1 MKKITNIISLILVFA
16 SLAVLLIGRIGQ
28 PVLRPTVTVTVT
40 KEIVSSSAETTD
52 IQPPSPVETS
62 ESDPEPELFTLSFVG
77 DCTLTSFNGGT
88 DYRNKMGEDYSY
100 PFKNTVQYFNG
111 DDFTLANLECTF
123 SDRALYP
130 GGDRTFTFRCPTS
143 YVNILLEGSVEY
155 VNTANNHFDDFGQNG
170 IDDTFATLNAAG
182 IPYGEKGES
191 EIYVTESGLKIG
203 LYCEPY
209 NNNIKNTEQ
218 IKNSTVEAVKNL
230 KSMGAEYII
239 CVYHWGNEGEYTV
252 FDSQSIPAH
261 AAIDAGAN
269 LVYGSH
275 PHVLQPIEE
284 YNGGII
290 MYSLGNW
297 SFGGN
302 THPSDPDTAFVQV
315 TVKRDLDGSVSTEG
329 YKAVPC
335 CVSSTFPPNFS
346 NVKAT
351 DYNDY
356 VPTPYEEG
364 SEHYNRVM
372 SKLDGTWKGGDLEID
387 YSAFH

>member
-1 MKKITNIISLILVFA
+1 MKRITNILSIILVIAALAILVF
-16 SLAVLLIGRIGQ
+16 GRVGK
-28 PVLRPTVTVTVT
+28 PVLQPTVTVYVT
-40 KEIVSSSAETTD
+40 KEIEVQAPAPAE
-52 IQPPSPVETS
+52 VEPDVT
-62 ESDPEPELFTLSFVG
+62 PEPEPEPQPEYFTLSFIG

-88 DYRNKMGEDYSY
+88 DYRNKLGDDYSY
-100 PFKNTVQYFNG
+100 PFKNTIQYFEN
-111 DDFTLANLECTF
+111 DDLTFANLECSF
-123 SDRALYP
+123 SDRALYA
-130 GGDRTFTFRCPTS
+130 GADRTFSFRCPTA
-143 YVNILLEGSVEY
+143 YVNILLEGSVEF

-170 IDDTFATLNAAG
+170 VDDTLATLREAG
-182 IPYGEKGES
+182 VAYGEKNS
-191 EIYVTESGLKIG
+191 IQIYETESGLKVGI
-203 LYCEPY
+203 YCEPY
-209 NNNIKNTEQ
+209 DTGAKTPDMISK
-218 IKNSTVEAVKNL
+218 SAVDAVNKL
-230 KSMGAEYII
+230 KEMGAEYII
-239 CVYHWGNEGEYTV
+239 CAYHWGNEGKYSV
-252 FDSQSIPAH
+252 FDRMSQPAH

-275 PHVLQPIEE
+275 PHVLLPIEE

-302 THPSDPDTAFVQV
+302 THPSDPDTALVQI
-315 TVKRDLDGSVSTEG
+315 TVKRDLDGTVTTEG

-335 CVSSTFPPNFS
+335 CVSSTFPPNFN

-364 SEHYNRVM
+364 SEHWNRTM
-372 SKLDGTWKGGDLEID
+372 SKLDGSFTGADLFID

>member
-1 MKKITNIISLILVFA
+1 MKKITNILSLILVFA
-16 SLAVLLIGRIGQ
+16 SLAVLLIGRHGQ

-40 KEIVSSSAETTD
+40 KEIEAASAETPEVTESF
-52 IQPPSPVETS
+52 PAETA
-62 ESDPEPELFTLSFVG
+62 EPEPEPEYFTLSFVG

-100 PFKNTVQYFNG
+100 PFRNTVQYFRD

-130 GGDRTFTFRCPTS
+130 GGDRTFTFRCPTA

-170 IDDTFATLNAAG
+170 IDDTFATLDAAG

-218 IKNSTVEAVKNL
+218 IKNSTVEAVKTL
-230 KSMGAEYII
+230 KGMGAEYII
-239 CVYHWGNEGEYTV
+239 CVYHWGNEGKYTV

-284 YNGGII
+284 YNGGLI

-315 TVKRDLDGSVSTEG
+315 TVKRDLDGTVSTES

-364 SEHYNRVM
+364 SEHYERVM
-372 SKLDGTWKGGDLEID
+372 SKLNGTWTGGDLDID

>member
-1 MKKITNIISLILVFA
+1 
-16 SLAVLLIGRIGQ
+16 
-28 PVLRPTVTVTVT
+28 
-40 KEIVSSSAETTD
+40 
-52 IQPPSPVETS
+52 
-62 ESDPEPELFTLSFVG
+62 
-77 DCTLTSFNGGT
+77 
-88 DYRNKMGEDYSY
+88 MGEDYSY
-100 PFKNTVQYFNG
+100 PFKNTVQYFK
-111 DDFTLANLECTF
+111 DDDMTLANLECTF

-130 GGDRTFTFRCPTS
+130 GGDRTFTFRCPTA

-170 IDDTFATLNAAG
+170 IDDTFATLQTAG

-191 EIYVTESGLKIG
+191 EIYVTASGLKIG
-203 LYCEPY
+203 IYCEPY

-218 IKNSTVEAVKNL
+218 IKNSTVEAVKML
-230 KSMGAEYII
+230 KGMGAEYII
-239 CVYHWGNEGEYTV
+239 CVYHWGNEGKYTV
-252 FDSQSIPAH
+252 FESQSIPAH
-261 AAIDAGAN
+261 AAIDAGAD

-284 YNGGII
+284 YNGGVI

-315 TVKRDLDGSVSTEG
+315 TVKRDLDGTVTTEG

-364 SEHYNRVM
+364 SEHYLRVM
-372 SKLDGTWKGGDLEID
+372 SKLDGTWKGGDLDID
-387 YSAFH
+387 YSAFHG

>member
-28 PVLRPTVTVTVT
+28 PVLRPSVTVTVT

-239 CVYHWGNEGEYTV
+239 CVYHWGNEGKYTV